1 MTAELPPLF
10 SLFSQSILVIP
21 LNSVVGSFFFSL
33 NQSLPQ
39 LSTKLTI
46 AISDLSLGHTVV
58 LGIGFSARRASEKVK
73 AGRRSVRYCFVDAS
87 CSFTFDALP
96 AGSLGRAYLRCSHLR
111 LPLSLNLVQLT
122 LLFALSWLTQG

>member
-1 MTAELPPLF
+1 MTVDRTARR
-10 SLFSQSILVIP
+10 
-21 LNSVVGSFFFSL
+21 VVERRNGIESRRRSGDRGQASRKRRRNGHADCL
-33 NQSLPQ
+33 MSY
-39 LSTKLTI
+39 
-46 AISDLSLGHTVV
+46 LSLGHTVV